1 MEIQPKGF
9 DGNKSYAS
17 TVASLKF
24 KIGSVEGNLL
34 LGFYFMAVILF
45 SISSFKD
52 VRVDV
57 MISPTMQP
65 CEEVPERTN
74 YVLRTVLQ
82 NFDGRKMFY
91 SVQKEELDE
100 DLKLKHPKVAEN
112 YDFSD
117 QQYFFFFRLTSKF
130 QRKFLEQN
138 MASMIIA
145 TRLME
150 KSDCVLETI
159 QNKIFKQVVKNH
171 AAVFVPKPNSVP
183 YRDAWPAG
191 KQQKFNCPVHG
202 LKNEL
207 VHMLK
212 DGKDNPPTTSQPC
225 RTSHALHAA
234 RAFGS
239 TPSQTVTSRMFSD
252 GSVSGGDERD
262 KARRRRWRWK
272 HSAGGDRRAARRR
285 WSQPRLPLE
294 EV

>member
-1 MEIQPKGF
+1 
-9 DGNKSYAS
+9 
-17 TVASLKF
+17 
-24 KIGSVEGNLL
+24 
-34 LGFYFMAVILF
+34 
-45 SISSFKD
+45 
-52 VRVDV
+52 
-57 MISPTMQP
+57 
-65 CEEVPERTN
+65 
-74 YVLRTVLQ
+74 
-82 NFDGRKMFY
+82 
-91 SVQKEELDE
+91 
-100 DLKLKHPKVAEN
+100 
-112 YDFSD
+112 
-117 QQYFFFFRLTSKF
+117 
-130 QRKFLEQN
+130 

-191 KQQKFNCPVHG
+191 KQQKLSCPVHG

-207 VHMLK
+207 VRKIK
-212 DGKDNPPTTSQPC
+212 DGKDNPPTTSQPR
-225 RTSHALHAA
+225 RTSHALYAA

-239 TPSQTVTSRMFSD
+239 TPSQRVTSRMFSD